1 MGLLDQVIGGLAA
14 NASGEQGKNG
24 LAGAVLQLVNQYP
37 GGLGGLV
44 QAFQQG
50 GLGEIVNSWVSTGKN
65 LPLSPDQLSAVLGPE
80 MLGRLSSQIGAAPQ
94 ETTASLTELLPGL
107 IDQLTPNGE
116 LPEGGDLLTQGLDM
130 LRKGGLFK

>member
-65 LPLSPDQLSAVLGPE
+65 LSISPDQLSSVLGPE
-80 MLGRLSSQIGAAPQ
+80 TLARLSSQIGAAPQ
-94 ETTASLTELLPGL
+94 EATASLTELLPGL

>member
-14 NASGEQGKNG
+14 NTSSEQGENG
-24 LAGAVLQLVNQYP
+24 LAGTVLQLVNQYP

-65 LPLSPDQLSAVLGPE
+65 LPISPDQLSSVLGPE
-80 MLGRLSSQIGAAPQ
+80 MLGRLASQIGAAPQ
-94 ETTASLTELLPGL
+94 ETTANLSELLPGL

-116 LPEGGDLLTQGLDM
+116 LPQGDDLLTQGLSM
-130 LRKGGLFK
+130 LKKGGLFN